1 MYIYIYIDTHD
12 TRTHIHTK
20 KHKKSGEG
28 RPDISRIFRDLLGG
42 PTEPDARH
50 CSAMVLPSM
59 IYYVFFS
66 GNGIYGYGSIPIDTF
81 LGG

>member
-1 MYIYIYIDTHD
+1 MYIYIDTHD

-59 IYYVFFS
+59 IYYVFFLEME
-66 GNGIYGYGSIPIDTF
+66 YTAMDQY
-81 LGG
+81 L